1 MRVLPKSSQKSDDMS
16 SRVQEYQ
23 NDIKELKDEISK
35 AVIGQ
40 DKIVSDFIKALI
52 SNGNVLIEGVP
63 GLAKTLLIRTL
74 SNVMGCKYAR
84 IQFTPDLL
92 PSDILGITT
101 YEKDRGFYVLK
112 GPIFANFILADEIN
126 RAPPKVQSALLEV
139 MQEKQVTI
147 GREAFELEA
156 PFFVLAT
163 QNPLENLGTY
173 PLPEAQMDRF
183 LFKIYIEYPTTEEE
197 KMILK
202 SNISLKK
209 FEEISIKPIFSREK
223 IIQMQQDTLKI
234 YTDEKIEDYIVRIV
248 DATRHPDK
256 YKLKLGK
263 YIEWG
268 SSPRGSIGLFVSS
281 KADALVSGK
290 TFVTPQNV
298 KNVAHNVLRH
308 RIIVNYEGQAENV
321 TPDMVID
328 EILSKLPVS

>member
-1 MRVLPKSSQKSDDMS
+1 MRVYSKKGETSESFEARLK
-16 SRVQEYQ
+16 EYQ
-23 NDIKELKDEISK
+23 KDIDLVKKEISK
-35 AVIGQ
+35 AVVGQ
-40 DKIVSDFIKALI
+40 DEVVLDFIKAMI

-74 SNVMGCKYAR
+74 SQVMGCKYSR

-101 YEKDRGFYVLK
+101 YEKERGFYVLK

-147 GREAFELEA
+147 GREAFEVET

-163 QNPLENLGTY
+163 QNPLENIGTY

-183 LFKIYIEYPTTEEE
+183 LFKIFIGYPTLEEE
-197 KMILK
+197 KEILRK
-202 SNISLKK
+202 NITLSSFDDLKV
-209 FEEISIKPIFSREK
+209 EGVFSREK
-223 IIQMQQDTLKI
+223 ILQMQKDTLEI
-234 YTDEKIEDYIVRIV
+234 YSDKKIEDYIVRIV
-248 DATRHPDK
+248 DATRTPQK
-256 YKLKLGK
+256 YDIKLGK
-263 YIEWG
+263 FLDWG
-268 SSPRGSIGLFVSS
+268 SSPRGSIGLFIAS
-281 KADALVSGK
+281 KADALVRGRSY
-290 TFVTPQNV
+290 VTPQNV

-308 RIIVNYEGQAENV
+308 RVIINYEGQAENI
-321 TPDMVID
+321 TSDKIIE

>member
-1 MRVLPKSSQKSDDMS
+1 MKVFSKKGEASESFEARLK
-16 SRVQEYQ
+16 EYQ
-23 NDIKELKDEISK
+23 NDFMLVKKEIGK

-40 DKIVSDFIKALI
+40 EETVLDFIKALI

-74 SNVMGCKYAR
+74 SQVMGCKYSR

-147 GREAFELEA
+147 GREAFEVEE

-163 QNPLENLGTY
+163 QNPLENIGTY

-183 LFKIYIEYPTTEEE
+183 LFKIFIGYPKLEEE
-197 KMILK
+197 KLILK
-202 SNISLKK
+202 NNISISK
-209 FEEISIKPIFSREK
+209 FEDLDVTPIFSREK
-223 IIQMQQDTLKI
+223 IIQMQKDTMEI
-234 YTDEKIEDYIVRIV
+234 Y
-248 DATRHPDK
+248 
-256 YKLKLGK
+256 
-263 YIEWG
+263 
-268 SSPRGSIGLFVSS
+268 
-281 KADALVSGK
+281 SG
-290 TFVTPQNV
+290 
-298 KNVAHNVLRH
+298 
-308 RIIVNYEGQAENV
+308 
-321 TPDMVID
+321 
-328 EILSKLPVS
+328 